1 MQLDEPIEIVSYDPA
16 WVSTFE
22 RERDALQA
30 AFAGTIEAFEHIGS
44 TAVAGMAA
52 KPIVDMLAALKVYP
66 ATAPILTA
74 LAALGYED
82 LGEAG
87 VPGRQYLRKRGV
99 QAFNLHLVEDG
110 GAHWHNNV
118 LLRDYL
124 RAHPAE
130 AACYAHHKQQV
141 YTAGHQT
148 LLAYS
153 ERKAV
158 YLSNLLQR
166 AVHWQAKV

>member
-16 WVSTFE
+16 WGATFE

-52 KPIVDMLAALKVYP
+52 KPIVDMMAVLKVYP
-66 ATAPILTA
+66 ATVPMLTV
-74 LAALGYED
+74 LAQFGYED

-87 VPGRQYLRKRGV
+87 VPGRQYLRKRGA
-99 QAFNLHLVEDG
+99 QAFNLHLIESSS
-110 GAHWHNNV
+110 AHWGNNL

-124 RAHPAE
+124 RAHLAE
-130 AACYAHHKQQV
+130 AASYAQHKQQMV
-141 YTAGHQT
+141 AAGLKT
-148 LLAYS
+148 LLAHS
-153 ERKAV
+153 DGKAAF
-158 YLSNLLQR
+158 LGNLLQR
-166 AVHWQAKV
+166 AAEWQIKA